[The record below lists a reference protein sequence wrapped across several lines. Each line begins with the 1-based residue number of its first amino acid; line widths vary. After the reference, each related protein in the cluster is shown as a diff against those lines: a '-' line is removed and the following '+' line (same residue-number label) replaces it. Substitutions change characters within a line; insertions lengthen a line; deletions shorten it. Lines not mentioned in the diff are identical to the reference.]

1 MADTDLDRSPEGRFV
16 RVSDKR
22 MAKALAAIASV
33 AKLSDGKNYRYS
45 DEQVQYLLDSL
56 RDAVQD
62 VEDKFELNKRLSR
75 KDAEKREFKMKEFR

>member
-16 RVSDKR
+16 RVSQKR
-22 MAKALAAIASV
+22 MDKAIAAIASV

-45 DEQVQYLLDSL
+45 DEQVQHLLDNL

>member
-16 RVSDKR
+16 RVSEKR

-45 DEQVQYLLDSL
+45 DEQVQYLLDNL
-56 RDAVQD
+56 RDAVQS
-62 VEDKFELNKRLSR
+62 VEDQFELNKRLSR
-75 KDAEKREFKMKEFR
+75 KDAEGRAFKMKEFR